1 MNLPDESQWDET
13 TCHLAVCQ
21 HPQCWAAI
29 RRIERGHPR
38 ILSSSCKPPLN
49 VEERLPMLTVVNLT
63 DSCFEA
69 KRLAHRHLSKFAFT
83 KARPLLSQGSKFDL
97 KFQGRPLKDLSD
109 KDFINRTDRPPKLS
123 VLNLNETRLPCLQG
137 FRNMDVIWI
146 PEEPEKQVSQN
157 GKMERKKSAG
167 KDRSSRV
174 HTGTGVTVLPSSP
187 VHLLEQLSLESVP
200 FWNHCDMLPQD
211 LLQDLLLD
219 KGKTIPFPEMKTQLA
234 VMKKK
239 PPLEKSRPDSAISAK
254 MYLSVHR
261 LTLQRPALRYPE
273 HLRKLYNNLTTEGG
287 RKQQRPQQK
296 RVKTPS
302 RKQEATKKSRSAAGS
317 HKTSPKH
324 SGAVVYDPHCGHRT
338 LPHQE
343 GDKKQQQQTET
354 EGPAVKQDATKRP
367 QMASS
372 QNADSFP
379 SKKSAELLKIEC
391 TSKDVRTQVEVLLEA
406 QEPNSASRI
415 GWHPELKLLRI
426 LQATDEE
433 DEENQPSGTE

>member
-83 KARPLLSQGSKFDL
+83 KARPLSSQGSKFDL
-97 KFQGRPLKDLSD
+97 KFQGSPA
-109 KDFINRTDRPPKLS
+109 
-123 VLNLNETRLPCLQG
+123 
-137 FRNMDVIWI
+137 
-146 PEEPEKQVSQN
+146 EKKHIVCSQN

-187 VHLLEQLSLESVP
+187 GHLFEQLSLESVP

-261 LTLQRPALRYPE
+261 LTLQKPALRYPE

-324 SGAVVYDPHCGHRT
+324 SGHRT
-338 LPHQE
+338 LPRRE
-343 GDKKQQQQTET
+343 GDKKQQQQTKT

-372 QNADSFP
+372 QKCLDSFP

-391 TSKDVRTQVEVLLEA
+391 TSKDVRTQVEVLLETSKRT
-406 QEPNSASRI
+406 PNSASRI

-433 DEENQPSGTE
+433 DEENQPSGTQSEESLEA

>member
-1 MNLPDESQWDET
+1 
-13 TCHLAVCQ
+13 
-21 HPQCWAAI
+21 
-29 RRIERGHPR
+29 
-38 ILSSSCKPPLN
+38 
-49 VEERLPMLTVVNLT
+49 
-63 DSCFEA
+63 
-69 KRLAHRHLSKFAFT
+69 
-83 KARPLLSQGSKFDL
+83 
-97 KFQGRPLKDLSD
+97 
-109 KDFINRTDRPPKLS
+109 
-123 VLNLNETRLPCLQG
+123 
-137 FRNMDVIWI
+137 MDVIWI
-146 PEEPEKQVSQN
+146 PEEPEKQVSPAEKKHIVCSQN

-219 KGKTIPFPEMKTQLA
+219 KGKTIPFPEMKTQLT

-324 SGAVVYDPHCGHRT
+324 SGHRT

-354 EGPAVKQDATKRP
+354 EGPAVKQVL
-367 QMASS
+367 
-372 QNADSFP
+372 NY
-379 SKKSAELLKIEC
+379 SK
-391 TSKDVRTQVEVLLEA
+391 
-406 QEPNSASRI
+406 
-415 GWHPELKLLRI
+415 
-426 LQATDEE
+426 
-433 DEENQPSGTE
+433 